1 MKVIN
6 NKKGF
11 TLIEL
16 LAVIIIL
23 SVLMLIS
30 VPGILKLM
38 DNSKKNAFV
47 TQSQMIYKAATE
59 QFVLDSVDKAS
70 HNGVTYCKDIA
81 GTTNGVSKLDLSGSD
96 KVYYK
101 IQMDSEGKILSYHIS
116 NTIYSVK
123 ADANGN
129 KDISSIDSSKV
140 KTGTD
145 YEEVSC
151 TE

>member
-1 MKVIN
+1 MKSIK

-23 SVLMLIS
+23 SVLMLIA

-38 DNSKKNAFV
+38 DNSKQNAFV
-47 TQSQMIYKAATE
+47 TQAQMIYKTATE
-59 QFVLDSVDKAS
+59 QFVVDSTSKNLS
-70 HNGVTYCKDIA
+70 NGVTYCKDINNSA
-81 GTTNGVSKLDLSGSD
+81 SSNKLELTGND

-101 IQMDSEGKILSYHIS
+101 IQMDSEGKILNYHIT
-116 NTIYSVK
+116 NNVYSVK
-123 ADANGN
+123 DDANGN
-129 KDISSIDSSKV
+129 KDISSINSDKV

-151 TE
+151 GE

>member
-1 MKVIN
+1 MTNIK

-23 SVLMLIS
+23 SVLMLIA

-59 QFVLDSVDKAS
+59 QFILDSTKGLK
-70 HNGVTYCKDIA
+70 NGVTYCKDINNTA
-81 GTTNGVSKLDLSGSD
+81 GTTKLDLTGND
-96 KVYYK
+96 RVYYK
-101 IQMDSEGKILSYHIS
+101 IKMDADGKVLSYHVS
-116 NTIYSVK
+116 NNVYSVK
-123 ADANGN
+123 DGLNES
-129 KDISSIDSSKV
+129 KDISSIDSNKV

-145 YEEVSC
+145 YEEISC
-151 TE
+151 GE